1 MTKLNV
7 AIIETL
13 LPPKHKRGFSSMA
26 ITKWRPALTDST
38 DKIVWRGDLYETA
51 DEAREIAVK
60 KKLLAAL
67 GMEISNL

>member
-13 LPPKHKRGFSSMA
+13 LTPKNSRGFSSMA
-26 ITKWRPALTDST
+26 ITRWQPALTDST
-38 DKIVWRGDLYETA
+38 DKIFWRGNLYETA
-51 DEAREIAVK
+51 DKAREIAVK
-60 KKLLAAL
+60 KQRSAAH

>member
-13 LPPKHKRGFSSMA
+13 LPPKDSLGFSSMA

-51 DEAREIAVK
+51 DKAREIAVK
-60 KKLLAAL
+60 KKRLAAH